1 MIHKTKYRPSF
12 TAFMLLCMM
21 LISCADGEEMTES
34 PYLNGK
40 DKTPIATAALLD
52 VGRASTTRAANKDFA
67 QGDKL
72 LAYLRHVTWD
82 GNSSGVRT
90 PVTVNNNP
98 TLVTFTKGTTA
109 CDDYSGS
116 DITPIGTGTALG
128 LSQENTKQTS
138 DLTAI
143 PALYWDDFSRAS
155 TGNEDEGE
163 FDIRTSGHYLQSYY
177 GYCFNGGEGENNAEG
192 AEIRGNISTALNK
205 ANGVLGWTVPYDQT
219 ATDALQHSDLLWSAE
234 QTPIAYRR
242 GSSASDGHGTLVI
255 PYTHAMS
262 MVTVEVIAKDGF
274 TTGALDNTWLELQG
288 MNRTCTVTAPTMTIS
303 SAGQG
308 ADDKAGKV
316 KMYKGTPITSDGKP
330 SCTYQAIVV
339 PGTALSNGLLFLKI
353 NDADGNNY
361 NVSINSGIL
370 TSWNDGLTTTDEKKT
385 MKPGYNYK
393 LTVTINK
400 VGVDVQSTLSD
411 WKTVEAEGEGD
422 IQFPEDDV
430 TEIYTTTDGD
440 GNPTGSK
447 VDFSTPEGE
456 KLANFNTGSSFSLYK
471 KDTGESGAYDYATTS
486 TYTKGTGTNYWKNDP
501 EIYWPNDHDK
511 FYFRA
516 LAIYNAPAEDGSYNI
531 LAYTPTS
538 SNTVNQATDYVWATT
553 PAHKV
558 KKTDGSAEVTYA
570 KGAAITPRTGDV
582 PLAFEHVMSKITVK
596 LATSTSESGTPADAV
611 NLTGAKISIS
621 KLADSGNI
629 AIDNGAITPGSIVD
643 SPISN
648 FVPSGQSGSDI
659 LDNYAVIPQV
669 ITNDAIMTIQLQDGT
684 TYKLQLNTCVQDG
697 TTAPITAWLRG
708 IHYTYTITLTK
719 EAISFRV
726 MIKDWEEKQ
735 GSGNA
740 NLDWD

>member
-1 MIHKTKYRPSF
+1 
-12 TAFMLLCMM
+12 MLLCMM

-72 LAYLRHVTWD
+72 LAYLRHVKWD
-82 GNSSGVRT
+82 VNSPGVRT
-90 PVTVNNNP
+90 PVTVNNSP
-98 TLVTFTKGTTA
+98 TLVTFTKGATA
-109 CDDYSGS
+109 CAVYNGS

-138 DLTAI
+138 DLTAS
-143 PALYWDDFSRAS
+143 PKLYWDDFSRAS
-155 TGNEDEGE
+155 TGEETEGDY
-163 FDIRTSGHYLQSYY
+163 DIRTSGHYLQSYY
-177 GYCFNGGEGENNAEG
+177 GYCFNGGGGSENEKGSAVK
-192 AEIRGNISTALNK
+192 GNISAALIETK
-205 ANGVLGWTVPYDQT
+205 GELGWTVPYDQT
-219 ATDALQHSDLLWSAE
+219 TRETLTGCDLLWSAE
-234 QTPIAYRR
+234 QTPISYSH
-242 GSSASDGHGTLVI
+242 GSQNVGGEHGTLVL

-262 MVTVEVIAKDGF
+262 MVTVDVVAKDGF
-274 TTGALDNTWLELQG
+274 SAGALNNTWVELQG
-288 MNRTCTVTAPTMTIS
+288 MNKTATFTAPTMTIS

-308 ADDKAGKV
+308 TDAYVGKV
-316 KMYKGTPITSDGKP
+316 KMCKGTPTTSDGKT

-339 PGTALSNGLLFLKI
+339 PGTALSERLLFLKI
-353 NDADGNNY
+353 YDADGNNY
-361 NVSINSGIL
+361 DLKINSSIL
-370 TSWNDGLTTTDEKKT
+370 TTWNSGLTDNK
-385 MKPGYNYK
+385 MQSGYNYH

-440 GNPTGSK
+440 GKPTGSK
-447 VDFSTPEGE
+447 VDFSTTEGN
-456 KLANFNTGSSFSLYK
+456 KLANFNTGSSFSLYNK
-471 KDTGESGAYDYATTS
+471 KDTGESNAYDYATTS
-486 TYTKGTGTNYWKNDP
+486 TYTQGTGTNYWKNDP

-531 LAYTPTS
+531 SAYTPTS
-538 SNTVNQATDYVWATT
+538 NNTVNQGTDYVWATT

-558 KKTDGSAEVTYA
+558 KKTGGSAEVTYA
-570 KGAAITPRTGDV
+570 KSAAISPRTGDV

-596 LATSTSESGTPADAV
+596 LATPTSEADAV
-611 NLTGAKISIS
+611 DLNEAKISIS

-629 AIDNGAITPGSIVD
+629 AIDKGAITPGSIVD

-648 FVPSGQSGSDI
+648 FVPSEQSGSNI
-659 LDNYAVIPQV
+659 LDNYAVIPQD

-697 TTAPITAWLRG
+697 EKAPITAWLRG
-708 IHYTYTITLTK
+708 MHYTYTITLKK

-726 MIKDWEEKQ
+726 MIKDWEEKT

>member
-1 MIHKTKYRPSF
+1 
-12 TAFMLLCMM
+12 MM
-21 LISCADGEEMTES
+21 LKKVLYILSIAALSSCDDS
-34 PYLNGK
+34 VVSDNPFLNGVE
-40 DKTPIATAALLD
+40 KTPIETSALLD
-52 VGRASTTRAANKDFA
+52 VSSSESTRAANKDFA

-90 PVTVNNNP
+90 PVTVNNSP

-109 CDDYSGS
+109 CDNYSGS
-116 DITPIGTGTALG
+116 DITPIGTNQALG
-128 LSQENTKQTS
+128 LSSENTKQTS

-155 TGNEDEGE
+155 TDSEEEGAY
-163 FDIRTSGHYLQSYY
+163 DIRTSGHYLQSYY
-177 GYCFNGGEGENNAEG
+177 GYCFNGGEGENNEKG
-192 AEIRGNISTALNK
+192 NTVIGNISAALVEET
-205 ANGVLGWTVPYDQT
+205 GVLGWKVPYDQT
-219 ATDALQHSDLLWSAE
+219 TQTSLTGCDLLWSAE
-234 QTPIAYRR
+234 QTPIQYAH
-242 GSSASDGHGTLVI
+242 GSQNNGGAHGTLVL

-262 MVTVEVIAKDGF
+262 MVTVDVVAKDGF
-274 TTGALDNTWLELQG
+274 TTGALANTWLELQG
-288 MNRTCTVTAPTMTIS
+288 MNKTCTVTAPTMTLS
-303 SAGQG
+303 DAGQG
-308 ADDKAGKV
+308 TDAYAGKV
-316 KMYKGTPITSDGKP
+316 KMCKGTPTTSDGKP

-339 PGTALSNGLLFLKI
+339 PGTALSQESVFLKI
-353 NDADGNNY
+353 YDADGNNY
-361 NVSINSGIL
+361 DLKINSSIL
-370 TSWNDGLTTTDEKKT
+370 NSWNSGLTDNK
-385 MKPGYNYK
+385 MQSGYNYH

-447 VDFSTPEGE
+447 VDFSTIDGK
-456 KLANFNTGSSFSLYK
+456 KLANFKVGSEFTLYQKGTGVA
-471 KDTGESGAYDYATTS
+471 DTYTNVTTS
-486 TYTKGTGTNYWKNDP
+486 TYNQDASSKKYWSNNP
-501 EIYWPNDHDK
+501 EIYWPNDKDR
-511 FYFRA
+511 FFFRA
-516 LAIYNAPAEDGSYNI
+516 LAIYNTPATDGSYNI
-531 LAYTPTS
+531 EAYTQETD
-538 SNTVNQATDYVWATT
+538 NTVSQGTDYVWATT

-558 KKTDGSAEVTYA
+558 SKTDGSEDATYV
-570 KGAAITPRTGDV
+570 KNAAISPRTGDV

-596 LATSTSESGTPADAV
+596 LATPISESETPADAV
-611 NLTGAKISIS
+611 ELSGALISIS
-621 KLADSGNI
+621 KLATSGTI
-629 AIDNGAITPGSIVD
+629 HVENGTITTGAKQD
-643 SPISN
+643 SPIN
-648 FVPSGQSGSDI
+648 EFCPSGQQAENKTT
-659 LDNYAVIPQV
+659 LDNYTVIPQT
-669 ITNDAIMTIQLQDGT
+669 IFDDAVLTIKLADGT

-726 MIKDWEEKQ
+726 MIKNWDEKK

>member
-1 MIHKTKYRPSF
+1 
-12 TAFMLLCMM
+12 MLLCMM

-72 LAYLRHVTWD
+72 LAYLRHVKWD

-98 TLVTFTKGTTA
+98 TLVTFTKGATA
-109 CDDYSGS
+109 CAVYNGS

-163 FDIRTSGHYLQSYY
+163 FDIRTSGHFLQSYY

-192 AEIRGNISTALNK
+192 ATIQGNISQALDK
-205 ANGVLGWTVPYDQT
+205 ANGVLGWTVPYDQA
-219 ATDALQHSDLLWSAE
+219 ATHALQHSDLLWSAE

-242 GSSASDGHGTLVI
+242 GSSASEGHGTLVI

-274 TTGALDNTWLELQG
+274 TTGALANTWLELQG
-288 MNRTCTVTAPTMTIS
+288 MNRTCTVTAPTMAIS
-303 SAGQG
+303 DAGKG
-308 ADDKAGKV
+308 SGTDAGKV
-316 KMYKGTPITSDGKP
+316 KMCKGTPTTSDGNP

-339 PGTALSNGLLFLKI
+339 PGTALSEGLVFLNI

-361 NVSINSGIL
+361 NVSINSDIL
-370 TSWNDGLTTTDEKKT
+370 TSWNGGLTTTDE
-385 MKPGYNYK
+385 MQSGYNYH

-447 VDFSTPEGE
+447 VDFSTTEGK

-531 LAYTPTS
+531 SAYTPTS

-558 KKTDGSAEVTYA
+558 KKTGGSTDVTYA

-596 LATSTSESGTPADAV
+596 LATSTSESADAV
-611 NLTGAKISIS
+611 ELSGALISIS
-621 KLADSGNI
+621 KLATSGTIDIEDGNINITPGNI
-629 AIDNGAITPGSIVD
+629 AD
-643 SPISN
+643 SPISG
-648 FVPSGQSGSDI
+648 FAPSEQTGTNV
-659 LDNYAVIPQV
+659 LDNYTVIPQT
-669 ITNDAIMTIQLQDGT
+669 ISNDAVLTIKLADGT

-697 TTAPITAWLRG
+697 ETAPITAWLRG

-726 MIKDWEEKQ
+726 IIKDWDEKT

>member
-72 LAYLRHVTWD
+72 LAYLRHVKWD
-82 GNSSGVRT
+82 GKSSGVRT

-98 TLVTFTKGTTA
+98 TLVTFTKGSTD
-109 CDDYSGS
+109 CVDYSGP
-116 DITPIGTGTALG
+116 DITPIGTETALG
-128 LSQENTKQTS
+128 LSSENTKQTS

-155 TGNEDEGE
+155 TGNEDEGK
-163 FDIRTSGHYLQSYY
+163 FDIRTSGHFLQSYY
-177 GYCFNGGEGENNAEG
+177 GYCFNGGEGENNEKG
-192 AEIRGNISTALNK
+192 NTVKGNISAALVEET
-205 ANGVLGWTVPYDQT
+205 GVLGWKVPYDQT
-219 ATDALQHSDLLWSAE
+219 TQTSLTGCDLLWSAE
-234 QTPIAYRR
+234 QTPIQYAH
-242 GSSASDGHGTLVI
+242 GSQNNGGAHGTLVL

-262 MVTVEVIAKDGF
+262 MVTVEVVAKDGF
-274 TTGALDNTWLELQG
+274 SAGALNNTWVELQG
-288 MNRTCTVTAPTMTIS
+288 MNKTATFTAPTLNIS
-303 SAGQG
+303 V
-308 ADDKAGKV
+308 AGKGTGDKQGLV
-316 KMYKGTPITSDGKP
+316 KMYKGTQTVDTESNPK
-330 SCTYQAIVV
+330 CTFKALVV
-339 PGTALSNGLLFLKI
+339 PNTSLSVDALFLKI
-353 NDADGNNY
+353 YDADGNNY
-361 NVSINSGIL
+361 DLKINSSIL
-370 TSWNDGLTTTDEKKT
+370 TTWNSGLTDNK
-385 MKPGYNYK
+385 MQSGYNYK

-411 WKTVEAEGEGD
+411 WQTVEAEGEGD

-440 GNPTGSK
+440 GKPTGSK
-447 VDFSTPEGE
+447 VDFSTTEGK
-456 KLANFNTGSSFSLYK
+456 KLANFNIGSSFSLYK
-471 KDTGESGAYDYATTS
+471 KDTVESVVFDYATTS
-486 TYTKGTGTNYWKNDP
+486 TYTQGTGTNYWKNVP

-516 LAIYNAPAEDGSYNI
+516 LAIYKAPAEDGSYNI

-558 KKTDGSAEVTYA
+558 KKTDGSADVTYA
-570 KGAAITPRTGDV
+570 KGAAIRPRTGDV

-596 LATSTSESGTPADAV
+596 LATSTSGSGTSADAV

-621 KLADSGNI
+621 KLATTGTIDIKDGNI
-629 AIDNGAITPGSIVD
+629 TPENIAD
-643 SPISN
+643 SPISG
-648 FVPSGQSGSDI
+648 FAPPGQTGTNV
-659 LDNYAVIPQV
+659 LDNYTVIPQT
-669 ITNDAIMTIQLQDGT
+669 ISNDAVLTVTLADGT

-697 TTAPITAWLRG
+697 TTTPITEWLRG
-708 IHYTYTITLTK
+708 MHYTYTITLKK

-726 MIKDWEEKQ
+726 MIKNWEEKQ
-735 GSGNA
+735 GGGNA

>member
-1 MIHKTKYRPSF
+1 
-12 TAFMLLCMM
+12 MLKKVLYI
-21 LISCADGEEMTES
+21 LSIAALSSCDDS
-34 PYLNGK
+34 VVSDNPFLNGVE
-40 DKTPIATAALLD
+40 KTPIETSALLD
-52 VGRASTTRAANKDFA
+52 VSSSESTRAANKDFA

-90 PVTVNNNP
+90 PVTVNNSP

-109 CDDYSGS
+109 CDNYSGS
-116 DITPIGTGTALG
+116 DITPIGTNQALG
-128 LSQENTKQTS
+128 LSSENTKQTS

-155 TGNEDEGE
+155 TDSEEEGAY
-163 FDIRTSGHYLQSYY
+163 DIRTSGHYLQSYY
-177 GYCFNGGEGENNAEG
+177 GYCFNGGEGENNEKG
-192 AEIRGNISTALNK
+192 NTVIGNISAALVEET
-205 ANGVLGWTVPYDQT
+205 GVLGWKVPYDQT
-219 ATDALQHSDLLWSAE
+219 TQTSLTGCDLLWSAE
-234 QTPIAYRR
+234 QTPIQYAH
-242 GSSASDGHGTLVI
+242 GSQNNGGAHGTLVL

-262 MVTVEVIAKDGF
+262 MVTVDVVAKDGF
-274 TTGALDNTWLELQG
+274 TTGALANTWLELQG
-288 MNRTCTVTAPTMTIS
+288 MNKTCTVTAPTMTLS
-303 SAGQG
+303 DAGQG
-308 ADDKAGKV
+308 TDAYAGKV
-316 KMYKGTPITSDGKP
+316 KMCKGTPTTSDGKP

-339 PGTALSNGLLFLKI
+339 PGTALSQESVFLKI
-353 NDADGNNY
+353 YDADGNNY
-361 NVSINSGIL
+361 DLKINSSIL
-370 TSWNDGLTTTDEKKT
+370 NSWNSGLTDNK
-385 MKPGYNYK
+385 MQSGYNYH

-447 VDFSTPEGE
+447 VDFSTIDGK
-456 KLANFNTGSSFSLYK
+456 KLANFKVGSEFTLYQKGTGVA
-471 KDTGESGAYDYATTS
+471 DTYTNVTTS
-486 TYTKGTGTNYWKNDP
+486 TYNQDASSKKYWSNNP
-501 EIYWPNDHDK
+501 EIYWPNDKDR
-511 FYFRA
+511 FFFRA
-516 LAIYNAPAEDGSYNI
+516 LAIYNTPATDGSYNI
-531 LAYTPTS
+531 EAYTQETD
-538 SNTVNQATDYVWATT
+538 NTVSQGTDYVWATT

-558 KKTDGSAEVTYA
+558 SKTDGSEDATYA
-570 KGAAITPRTGDV
+570 KSAAISPRTGDV

-596 LATSTSESGTPADAV
+596 LATPISESETPADAV
-611 NLTGAKISIS
+611 ELSGALISIS
-621 KLADSGNI
+621 KLATSGTI
-629 AIDNGAITPGSIVD
+629 HVENGTITTGAKQD
-643 SPISN
+643 SPIN
-648 FVPSGQSGSDI
+648 EFCPSGQQAENKTT
-659 LDNYAVIPQV
+659 LDNYTVIPQT
-669 ITNDAIMTIQLQDGT
+669 IFDDAVLTIKLADGT

-726 MIKDWEEKQ
+726 MIKNWDEKN

>member
-1 MIHKTKYRPSF
+1 
-12 TAFMLLCMM
+12 MLLCMM

-82 GNSSGVRT
+82 GKSSGVRT

-234 QTPIAYRR
+234 QTPIAYQR
-242 GSSASDGHGTLVI
+242 GSSASEGHGTLVI

-262 MVTVEVIAKDGF
+262 MVMVEVIAKDGF
-274 TTGALDNTWLELQG
+274 TTGALADTWLELQG
-288 MNRTCTVTAPTMTIS
+288 MNRTCTLKAPTMTIS
-303 SAGQG
+303 DAGKG
-308 ADDKAGKV
+308 SGTDAGKV
-316 KMYKGTPITSDGKP
+316 KMCKGTPIISDGNP

-339 PGTALSNGLLFLKI
+339 PGTALSKGSVFLNI
-353 NDADGNNY
+353 NNADGNNY
-361 NVSINSGIL
+361 NVSINNGIL
-370 TSWNDGLTTTDEKKT
+370 TSWKDGLTTTNE
-385 MKPGYNYK
+385 MKSGYNYK
-393 LTVTINK
+393 LTVTIKK
-400 VGVDVQSTLSD
+400 VGVDVQAIIAD
-411 WKTVEAEGEGD
+411 WKTVKAEGEGD
-422 IQFPEDDV
+422 IQFEEDDV
-430 TEIYTTTDGD
+430 KEIYTTTDEEGD
-440 GNPTGSK
+440 PSGSP
-447 VDFSTPEGE
+447 VDFSTTEG
-456 KLANFNTGSSFSLYK
+456 KQLANFNVGSEFTLYQK
-471 KDTGESGAYDYATTS
+471 GTGETDTYTKVTTS
-486 TYTKGTGTNYWKNDP
+486 TYSQTEDEPSKKYWSNSP
-501 EIYWPNDHDK
+501 EIYWPNDQDQ

-516 LAIYNAPAEDGSYNI
+516 LAIYNTPATDGSYNI
-531 LAYTPTS
+531 EAYTQANDNP
-538 SNTVNQATDYVWATT
+538 VNQGTDYVWATT

-558 KKTDGSAEVTYA
+558 KKTGSADLLSYA
-570 KGAAITPRTGDV
+570 KNAAISPRTGDV

-596 LATSTSESGTPADAV
+596 LATPTSQSGPPADAV
-611 NLTGAKISIS
+611 ELSGALISIS
-621 KLADSGNI
+621 KLATSGTIHVENGTI
-629 AIDNGAITPGSIVD
+629 NMGAIQD
-643 SPISN
+643 SPIN
-648 FVPSGQSGSDI
+648 EFCPSGQQAENKTT
-659 LDNYAVIPQV
+659 LDNYTVIPQ
-669 ITNDAIMTIQLQDGT
+669 TIDDTSILTVTLKDGT

-697 TTAPITAWLRG
+697 ATAPIIAWLRG

-726 MIKDWEEKQ
+726 MIKDWEEKK